1 MRKCLQPLTKSILV
15 KRICMNKKKKTIQLL
30 INFIFIIL
38 GVVADQA
45 AKSLAIQYLK
55 GKSDFILIKDV
66 FVLHYLENKGAAF
79 GMLQNQKMFFIFSA
93 VVILALFI
101 FVMIR
106 LPLEKKYRYTHIC
119 LVLISAGAIG
129 NMIDRLHYNYVVD
142 FFYFKLINF
151 PVFNVADIY
160 VTIGTAFLIVLY
172 LFYYKEEDLQFLKL
186 RMDNSKLKF

>member
-1 MRKCLQPLTKSILV
+1 
-15 KRICMNKKKKTIQLL
+15 MNKGKKAVQLV
-30 INFIFIIL
+30 INFAFIVL
-38 GVVADQA
+38 LVCGDQI
-45 AKSLAIQYLK
+45 AKGLAVKYLK
-55 GKSDFILIKDV
+55 GKSDFILVKNV

-79 GMLQNQKMFFIFSA
+79 GMLQNQKLFFIFSA
-93 VVILALFI
+93 VVILTLFI
-101 FVMIR
+101 FVMIK

-119 LVLISAGAIG
+119 LVLISAGACG
-129 NMIDRLHYNYVVD
+129 NMIDRLRYDYVVD

-160 VTIGTAFLIVLY
+160 VTIGTALLIILY